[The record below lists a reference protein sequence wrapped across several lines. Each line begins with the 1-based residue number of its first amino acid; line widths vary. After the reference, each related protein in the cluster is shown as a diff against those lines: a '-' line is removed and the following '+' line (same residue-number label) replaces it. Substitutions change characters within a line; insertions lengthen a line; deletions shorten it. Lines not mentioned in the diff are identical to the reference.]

1 MTPRALGRFT
11 AICRVGVGAAFIAQ
25 PQLWMRPWIGTDAER
40 PAARL
45 LSRALGARD
54 VVLGLGTLQSTT
66 REWLAAAL
74 VADAADLL
82 LTIAAGDE
90 LPRRGRVLVT
100 AIAGTGVALG
110 AVALGAGSR
119 EQ

>member
-1 MTPRALGRFT
+1 VRFT
-11 AICRVGVGAAFIAQ
+11 AVGRIALGTGFIAQ
-25 PQLWMRPWIGTDAER
+25 PRIWMRPWIGREADR
-40 PAARL
+40 PGAQL

-82 LTIAAGDE
+82 LTIAAGAE

-100 AIAGTGVALG
+100 AVAGTGVALG

-119 EQ
+119 DR